1 MFLGSCALDKKSMIV
16 FAPHPD
22 DETFGC
28 GGTIAKR
35 LSEGYVVLI
44 VVLTDGRYAFSA
56 LFGIDAEP
64 TSDELKE
71 IRKAEVRRATEILGV
86 SDKNLL
92 FLDYEDGTLDK
103 NFNEVKGKIIEILA
117 KNTPEEVYYTY
128 VKDIHID
135 HRITRLLVRDS
146 VRDLGLGTRKYQ
158 YSIVRKY
165 ARVGPAID
173 KLFDL
178 FRHNMIRVDISKFLS
193 LKEAA
198 LKEFKSEVTT
208 ISRKQPRPIM
218 EDIEMFLRGKETFF
232 VDK

>member
-1 MFLGSCALDKKSMIV
+1 LDKKSIVV

-35 LSEGYVVLI
+35 LSEGYEILI

-56 LFGIDAEP
+56 LFGIDSGP
-64 TSDELKE
+64 TPDELKE
-71 IRKAEVRRATEILGV
+71 IRKAEVRRATEVLGV
-86 SDKNLL
+86 SDKQLL
-92 FLDYEDGTLDK
+92 FLDYEDGTLDR

-117 KNTPEEVYYTY
+117 KNIPEEVYYTY
-128 VKDIHID
+128 VKDVHID
-135 HRITRLLVRDS
+135 HRLANRIVRDS
-146 VRDLGLGTRKYQ
+146 TRELGLDTKKYQ

-165 ARVGPAID
+165 ARVGPKID
-173 KLFDL
+173 RLFDL
-178 FRHNMIRVDISKFLS
+178 FRHNMTCVDISEFLS
-193 LKEAA
+193 LKEKA

-218 EDIEMFLRGKETFF
+218 EDIDMFLKGTETFF
-232 VDK
+232 VDE